1 MARARELAKTIVKAA
16 GGIFALGELTNWGAS
31 AFKAATFSFGT
42 PLTIIPQG
50 AAAGYSSYIIGRAA
64 QHYFEHGGA
73 WGRDSAKQVVKKI
86 LSETDKES
94 VLSHIKDEI
103 RRKLSFNRH
112 AGN

>member
-1 MARARELAKTIVKAA
+1 
-16 GGIFALGELTNWGAS
+16 
-31 AFKAATFSFGT
+31 
-42 PLTIIPQG
+42 
-50 AAAGYSSYIIGRAA
+50 
-64 QHYFEHGGA
+64 
-73 WGRDSAKQVVKKI
+73 VVKKI